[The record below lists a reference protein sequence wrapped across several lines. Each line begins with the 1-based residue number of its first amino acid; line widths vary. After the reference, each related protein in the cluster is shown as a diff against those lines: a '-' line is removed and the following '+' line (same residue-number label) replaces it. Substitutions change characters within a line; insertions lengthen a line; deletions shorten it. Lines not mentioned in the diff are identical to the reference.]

1 MGNLAD
7 LFLQKFSTATSP
19 SLKGLKLSFH
29 NAGIQ
34 EASSQSF
41 VNMREISMVSAEGLA
56 RMQQMNQA
64 IFADFGAYLQKL
76 GNMSDA
82 LTENLSSFTKTNEFM
97 RANSEVQ
104 METIKI
110 LSEYEK
116 ELSQVSNLYTS
127 TMQTVISEIKDQY
140 SSTMNFPSGCTV
152 DMLKFG
158 QNHLRSAYG
167 EFASSTV
174 ADIEQIFKHFDE
186 NLTSISAHLATS
198 IADLQDA
205 VDELPVILKAIQVNP
220 EKEAIHE

>member
-7 LFLQKFSTATSP
+7 LFLQKISTAYITQFERLQAVISQM
-19 SLKGLKLSFH
+19 
-29 NAGIQ
+29 AGIQ

-41 VNMREISMVSAEGLA
+41 ENMREISMVSAEGLA

-104 METIKI
+104 METIKV

-116 ELSQVSNLYTS
+116 ELSRVSNLYTS

-140 SSTMNFPSGCTV
+140 SSTMISLRAVTV
-152 DMLKFG
+152 DMLKSG
-158 QNHLRSAYG
+158 DHLRSAYG

-205 VDELPVILKAIQVNP
+205 VDELPVILKAIQLNP
-220 EKEAIHE
+220 EKEAMHE